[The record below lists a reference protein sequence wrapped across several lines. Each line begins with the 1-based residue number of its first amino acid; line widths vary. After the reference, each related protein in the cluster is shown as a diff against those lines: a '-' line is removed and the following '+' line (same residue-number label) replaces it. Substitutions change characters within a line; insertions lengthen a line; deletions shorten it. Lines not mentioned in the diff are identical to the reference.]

1 MDKKILLSIGLVMV
15 VLFIMVGFVMSNAK
29 AGGPWNDQY
38 CDITHETVITK
49 NEKGE
54 IIDSKTKEKVK
65 CTDGVMD
72 FLHGMKIAESCQFF
86 TWKMPLGQ
94 KLVEQRGIAC
104 KRLDGGYEIV
114 EGYHSIN

>member
-1 MDKKILLSIGLVMV
+1 
-15 VLFIMVGFVMSNAK
+15 
-29 AGGPWNDQY
+29 
-38 CDITHETVITK
+38 
-49 NEKGE
+49 
-54 IIDSKTKEKVK
+54 
-65 CTDGVMD
+65 MD

-114 EGYHSIN
+114 QGYHSLN

>member
-1 MDKKILLSIGLVMV
+1 MKHRLYLFALAIVGLF
-15 VLFIMVGFVMSNAK
+15 VLFHLTMTTAL
-29 AGGPWNDQY
+29 AGGPWSDQY

-54 IIDSKTKEKVK
+54 IINKVTEERVK
-65 CTDGVMD
+65 CQDGVMD

-86 TWKMPLGQ
+86 TWQMPLGERI
-94 KLVEQRGIAC
+94 VEQRGIAC

-114 EGYHSIN
+114 EGYHSIK

>member
-1 MDKKILLSIGLVMV
+1 MKSILYTIALVMATIF
-15 VLFIMVGFVMSNAK
+15 LFFGLMMTNSH
-29 AGGPWNDQY
+29 AGGPWSDQY

-54 IIDSKTKEKVK
+54 IIDQSTKEKVK

-72 FLHGMKIAESCQFF
+72 FLRGMKIAESCKFF
-86 TWKMPLGQ
+86 TWQMPLGQ
-94 KLVEQRGIAC
+94 IMVEKRGIAC
-104 KRLDGGYEIV
+104 KRIEGGYEIV

>member
-1 MDKKILLSIGLVMV
+1 MKYIFKIIALVVISLIVGLILV
-15 VLFIMVGFVMSNAK
+15 VSTAQ
-29 AGGPWNDQY
+29 AGGPWSDQY
-38 CDITHETVITK
+38 CDVSHETVITK

-54 IIDSKTKEKVK
+54 IIDQVTKEKVK
-65 CTDGVMD
+65 CEDGVMD
-72 FLHGMKIAESCQFF
+72 FLEGMKIATSCKFF
-86 TWKMPLGQ
+86 TWQMPIGQ

>member
-1 MDKKILLSIGLVMV
+1 MNRVYMSIALVMLT
-15 VLFIMVGFVMSNAK
+15 LFFLLMFMTTTH
-29 AGGPWNDQY
+29 AGGPWSDQY
-38 CDITHETVITK
+38 CDVTHETVITK

-54 IIDSKTKEKVK
+54 IIDQKTKEKVK

-72 FLHGMKIAESCQFF
+72 FLHGMKIAESCKFF
-86 TWKMPLGQ
+86 TWRMPLGE